1 MKREKKPDF
10 RVRFDHMYPLDKMMP
25 NAFSAMG
32 MISIPIAPWSSGMY
46 KSGIKAMQYNVQAM
60 EKERAAMLQET
71 QGMLYGMQYEIQS
84 MQKRIEAMEQK
95 IVPALRQTLD
105 ANFLNYQENKL
116 ALSNVIDSWEALTMM
131 QSDVLDEKL
140 KLYEMIVDYEK
151 QLYR

>member
-1 MKREKKPDF
+1 
-10 RVRFDHMYPLDKMMP
+10 LDGMMP
-25 NAFSAMG
+25 NAYSAMV
-32 MISIPIAPWSSGMY
+32 MASIPIAPWSSKMY
-46 KSGIKAMQYNVQAM
+46 KSGVKGMKYEVQAM

-71 QGMLYGMQYEIQS
+71 QGMLYGMHYEILS
-84 MQKRIEAMEQK
+84 MQKRIEAMEDK
-95 IVPALRQTLD
+95 IVPALRQTLE

-131 QSDVLDEKL
+131 QANVLDEKL

>member
-1 MKREKKPDF
+1 
-10 RVRFDHMYPLDKMMP
+10 
-25 NAFSAMG
+25 
-32 MISIPIAPWSSGMY
+32 MY
-46 KSGIKAMQYNVQAM
+46 KSGIKSMQYNVQAM

-71 QGMLYGMQYEIQS
+71 QGMLYGMQFEIQS
-84 MQKRIEAMEQK
+84 MQKRISAMEEK
-95 IVPALRQTLD
+95 IIPALRQTLD

-131 QSDVLDEKL
+131 QSNVLDEQL